1 MLPSLHDYFLIS
13 YEVQCEARR
22 ITLRARPDTR
32 PDPAPDQA
40 SDCIIMFE
48 GVEGYHF
55 WDDAF
60 GNIIFSLTEIPID
73 KVLLDYGSEIR
84 ESYRMSGAPGSW
96 AGDLGSAS
104 AILGA
109 KSIRGFQLSS
119 GLSGWI
125 LAKEAAVKS

>member
-1 MLPSLHDYFLIS
+1 
-13 YEVQCEARR
+13 
-22 ITLRARPDTR
+22 
-32 PDPAPDQA
+32 
-40 SDCIIMFE
+40 MFE

-104 AILGA
+104 ATRRQEHLG
-109 KSIRGFQLSS
+109 IPTFVWTVRLDTRERGRSE
-119 GLSGWI
+119 I
-125 LAKEAAVKS
+125 VA